1 MVIVRGIVL
10 EAVVMVVELLLV
22 KRLQIGLWCM

>member
-22 KRLQIGLWCM
+22 KRLQIGLWCI